1 MLGEVWVF
9 RASSIKRMDFDRLVG
24 VIDAISTGIGD
35 SILECLDEKRDIITM
50 SVTEQLYSGLNGKG
64 EFLSPTYD
72 NDPYFNEKGPW
83 HGAAYA
89 YKKWKERITPPM
101 RSPNLELPPRP
112 VDVPNL
118 FITGMF
124 HESIKASRAGDV
136 IRVYTSGFRDGPQIE
151 RKYGEE
157 IFQLTDEAKEYFNIY
172 ALRPWLNDF
181 MTKCGYS

>member
-1 MLGEVWVF
+1 
-9 RASSIKRMDFDRLVG
+9 MDFDRLESI
-24 VIDAISTGIGD
+24 IDAISGGIQD
-35 SILECLDEKRDIITM
+35 SILECLEEKRDIIT
-50 SVTEQLYSGLNGKG
+50 SSITEQLYSGLDGNG

-72 NDPYFNEKGPW
+72 DDPYFNELGRW
-83 HGAAYA
+83 HGASYA

-101 RSPNLELPPRP
+101 RSPMLGLPPRP

-124 HESIKASRAGDV
+124 HESIKAARQGDI

-151 RKYGEE
+151 RKYGEA
-157 IFQLTDEAKEYFNIY
+157 IFKLTDDAREYFNIY

-181 MTKCGYS
+181 MTKCGYR